1 MLTASISS
9 VDVCVD
15 CCCLCLLLL
24 LLSVAACQF
33 CFTPETRAE
42 RFSIVE
48 SCTANRIK

>member
-15 CCCLCLLLL
+15 CCCLCLPLL

-33 CFTPETRAE
+33 CFTPKREPND
-42 RFSIVE
+42 FQLW
-48 SCTANRIK
+48 NRVRQIE